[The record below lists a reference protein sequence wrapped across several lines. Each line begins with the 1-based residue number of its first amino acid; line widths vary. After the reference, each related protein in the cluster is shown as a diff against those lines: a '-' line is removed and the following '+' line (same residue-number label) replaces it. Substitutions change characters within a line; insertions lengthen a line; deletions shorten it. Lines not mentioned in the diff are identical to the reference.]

1 MSIQINPFEDIT
13 KINLEEM
20 TKENPLQHFNLSEG
34 IFRKEND
41 LLALSENIDLDHWQ
55 MLLRNKLISINNDF
69 GYALFY
75 YYKGIPD
82 DEWYMSPGKQG
93 QSVQYYPHFEDQ
105 HYSNLYNFSYFVDIF
120 FLKSFTVYETIGHLL
135 FKLYNFKIKR
145 NISFNNAILKLKDV
159 NYPLYK
165 ELDSIKN
172 SENYKCGNRMRNDIA
187 HNHPPHSVDSG
198 VRKSKGLTSFGVGKY
213 TPSHEIKKVM
223 IGLLNSIKDTLE
235 TLEIYL

>member
-1 MSIQINPFEDIT
+1 MRIQINPFEDIT
-13 KINLEEM
+13 KSNLEEI
-20 TKENPLQHFNLSEG
+20 TKENPLQHFKLSEE
-34 IFRKEND
+34 IFRKRNN
-41 LLALSENIDLDHWQ
+41 LLALPENIDLDHWQ

-69 GYALFY
+69 GYALYY

-82 DEWYMSPGKQG
+82 DEWYKQG

-165 ELDSIKN
+165 ELDNIKN

-187 HNHPPHSVDSG
+187 HNHPPHSVDTG

-213 TPSHEIKKVM
+213 TPSNEIKKVM
-223 IGLLNSIKDTLE
+223 IGFLNSIKDTLE
-235 TLEIYL
+235 TLERHL

>member
-1 MSIQINPFEDIT
+1 
-13 KINLEEM
+13 LEEM
-20 TKENPLQHFNLSEG
+20 TKENLLQHFNLYEG

-41 LLALSENIDLDHWQ
+41 LLASSADIDVDHWQ

-120 FLKSFTVYETIGHLL
+120 FLKSFTVYE
-135 FKLYNFKIKR
+135 
-145 NISFNNAILKLKDV
+145 
-159 NYPLYK
+159 
-165 ELDSIKN
+165 
-172 SENYKCGNRMRNDIA
+172 
-187 HNHPPHSVDSG
+187 
-198 VRKSKGLTSFGVGKY
+198 
-213 TPSHEIKKVM
+213 
-223 IGLLNSIKDTLE
+223 
-235 TLEIYL
+235 

>member
-1 MSIQINPFEDIT
+1 
-13 KINLEEM
+13 
-20 TKENPLQHFNLSEG
+20 
-34 IFRKEND
+34 END

-55 MLLRNKLISINNDF
+55 RLLRNKLVSINNDF

-93 QSVQYYPHFEDQ
+93 QSVKYYPHVEEQ

-120 FLKSFTVYETIGHLL
+120 FLISFTVYETIGHLL
-135 FKLYNFKIKR
+135 FKLYIFKIKR

-172 SENYKCGNRMRNDIA
+172 SENYK
-187 HNHPPHSVDSG
+187 
-198 VRKSKGLTSFGVGKY
+198 
-213 TPSHEIKKVM
+213 
-223 IGLLNSIKDTLE
+223 
-235 TLEIYL
+235 